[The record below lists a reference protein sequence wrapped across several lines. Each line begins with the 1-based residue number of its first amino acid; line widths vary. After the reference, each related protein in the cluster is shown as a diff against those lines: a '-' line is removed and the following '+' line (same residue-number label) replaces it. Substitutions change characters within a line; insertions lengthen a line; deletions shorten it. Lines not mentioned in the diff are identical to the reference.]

1 MKWWLLI
8 QFDELSLLKLSEY
21 LRKEWLKPTG
31 QARHLSNFLYKGSS
45 FSSMLYG
52 ENRRKE

>member
-8 QFDELSLLKLSEY
+8 QFDELSLLKVSEY

-31 QARHLSNFLYKGSS
+31 QARHLSNFR
-45 FSSMLYG
+45 FSPTQLVFCLWWPVTACS
-52 ENRRKE
+52 